1 MTHHHRATGDATP
14 SKHASQDAS
23 SQQALSLDGITLDI
37 KDGSQTRRLLDGV
50 TFDVAAG
57 ELVGITGP
65 SGSGKSTLLAIV
77 GCLTPPTS
85 GTATLHTPDGVIN
98 LESATGAEAAKIRRD
113 HLGIVFQ
120 QANLL
125 PALTVEEQLLLMPR
139 LGKVFPIRGQRW
151 NDYKDKASTLLDG
164 VGLGDMKDRKV
175 GDLSGGQQARVNLA
189 RALMNNPQL
198 LLIDEP
204 TAALDTQAGAQVTDM
219 IREMAHKANIPA
231 LYVSHDEEQL
241 ATLDRILTLVDG
253 KIEDDS

>member
-14 SKHASQDAS
+14 SKYASQDAS
-23 SQQALSLDGITLDI
+23 SRQALSLDGITLDI

-85 GTATLHTPDGVIN
+85 GTATLNTPDGVIN
-98 LESATGAEAAKIRRD
+98 LESATGAKAAQIRRD

-139 LGKVFPIRGQRW
+139 LGKVFPHSR
-151 NDYKDKASTLLDG
+151 S
-164 VGLGDMKDRKV
+164 
-175 GDLSGGQQARVNLA
+175 
-189 RALMNNPQL
+189 AL
-198 LLIDEP
+198 E
-204 TAALDTQAGAQVTDM
+204 
-219 IREMAHKANIPA
+219 
-231 LYVSHDEEQL
+231 
-241 ATLDRILTLVDG
+241 
-253 KIEDDS
+253 

>member
-1 MTHHHRATGDATP
+1 MTQPNTPASDNAPHDA
-14 SKHASQDAS
+14 
-23 SQQALSLDGITLDI
+23 ALSVRSITLDI
-37 KDGSQTRRLLDGV
+37 QDGSQTRRLLDDV

-65 SGSGKSTLLAIV
+65 SGSGKSTLLAII
-77 GCLTPPTS
+77 GCLTQPTS
-85 GTATLHTPDGVIN
+85 GTATLATRDGAIN
-98 LESATGAEAAKIRRD
+98 LESATGAAAAKIRRD

-125 PALTVEEQLLLMPR
+125 PALTVEEQLLVMPR

-151 NDYKDKASTLLDG
+151 KHYQDKAAELLDG
-164 VGLGDMKDRKV
+164 VGLADMKDRKV

-189 RALMNNPQL
+189 RSFMNDPQL

-204 TAALDTQAGAQVTDM
+204 TAALDTHAGAQVTDM
-219 IREMAHKANIPA
+219 IREMAHRANIPA

-253 KIEDDS
+253 KIER